1 MAKHDFSETKKTAQ
15 DTIDDILIGLKS
27 AGKTIDDMITDY
39 NDTLPNK
46 INIDLLEGNVKF
58 YLRADIPGASKESVN
73 IEIKDES
80 VSIVCEFTSFEEEI
94 SEKINAS
101 KEAQEEKEENKEV
114 EETTGEEVKEQP
126 KLKSLVKGRASSTTK
141 RVIKLPSKIVPEE
154 TDAQYDKGTVTL
166 IIPKEPPKTY
176 NVTIE

>member
-39 NDTLPNK
+39 KDTLPNK
-46 INIDLLEGNVKF
+46 INIDLLEGNDKF

-101 KEAQEEKEENKEV
+101 KEAQ
-114 EETTGEEVKEQP
+114 EVKEQP